1 MGGGVVGARHAS
13 PYGEGVV
20 GRARGLAPTGD
31 RREGFHPISLGL
43 MSPRCHCEERVP
55 ERRSNPLNRV
65 AQEAFCQGWAISQT
79 SRGLPRRTCGT
90 PRNDN
95 RAYKPSLRPR
105 CSAEGL

>member
-65 AQEAFCQGWAISQT
+65 AQEGL
-79 SRGLPRRTCGT
+79 LPRLGYLPNLAGIATS
-90 PRNDN
+90 
-95 RAYKPSLRPR
+95 YLRH
-105 CSAEGL
+105 SSQ